1 MNLKNKNVLVIGLA
15 VTGVP
20 LVKVLHSLGANVTVN
35 DLKKKKDLTE
45 SMEKLSSLD
54 VNYILGKH
62 PEDAEFLQDIDL
74 VVVSPGVP
82 LDIPFINKIKNK
94 EIEIIGEIELA
105 YRLSKGN
112 IVAITGTNGKTTTTA
127 LVGEIFKNAGRTT
140 HVVGN
145 IGVAFISKALET
157 EVDDIIVIE
166 SSSFQLETI
175 VDFHPKVGAILNL
188 TPDHLNRHKTME
200 NYKEAKF
207 NLFKNQALDD
217 ISVINYDDVTL
228 RQESKN
234 LLSDKIYFSRKTL
247 LEEGVF
253 VQNQKVVYIKNGV
266 KKEVISVDD
275 IYIPGKHNLEN
286 ALAATA
292 MAIALNV
299 DIEVIN
305 YTLKTFKGVE
315 HRMESVDIIN
325 GVKFINDS
333 KGTNPDASIKAVEAM
348 NSPTLLLAGGYD
360 KGSDFS
366 EFINAFNGKVKH
378 MFVYGETAETILQTG
393 NKLNFNSVTKVK
405 DLEDAVKS
413 AYDISKYG
421 DVVLL
426 SPACASWDMYE
437 NFEMRGK
444 HFKEIVAQL
453 RRQ

>member
-1 MNLKNKNVLVIGLA
+1 MKLKNKNVLVIGLA

-35 DLKKKKDLTE
+35 DLKEKKDLTE
-45 SMEKLSSLD
+45 SMKKLLGLD
-54 VNYILGKH
+54 VKYILGKH
-62 PEDAEFLQDIDL
+62 PKDAEFLEGIDL

-82 LDIPFINKIKNK
+82 LDIPFVNKIKNK

-166 SSSFQLETI
+166 SSSFQLETV

-200 NYKEAKF
+200 NYQEAKF
-207 NLFKNQALDD
+207 NLFKNQVSDD
-217 ISVINYDDVTL
+217 ISVINYDDLAL

-253 VQNQKVVYIKNGV
+253 VENQKIVFIQNGV

-333 KGTNPDASIKAVEAM
+333 KGTNPDASKKAVEAM
-348 NSPTLLLAGGYD
+348 DSPTLLLAGGYD

-378 MFVYGETAETILQTG
+378 MFVYGETAETILKTA
-393 NKLNFNSVTKVK
+393 NKSNFNSVTNVK
-405 DLEDAVKS
+405 NLEDAVKS
-413 AYDISKYG
+413 AYGISEYG
-421 DVVLL
+421 DVVLF